1 MRSFGTEE
9 VIAVPA
15 LAGPLQVQRIFKVI
29 SMRGAMAV
37 IFNAHGRNASFN
49 RRRQGQRCRWESVE
63 ESGKS
68 WEGGRVQHWIPIKN
82 AKRMT
87 GAVYCPW
94 LLYAGWVSRTTK
106 QSIHLRQ
113 TAKKRRGLA
122 FQVQVA
128 EERRDHSDDIS
139 TPSHGY
145 RKASTPCC
153 L

>member
-113 TAKKRRGLA
+113 KKTQRARISGTSSRREKRS
-122 FQVQVA
+122 F
-128 EERRDHSDDIS
+128 RRYKHPKSW
-139 TPSHGY
+139 
-145 RKASTPCC
+145 